1 MQCQFWNLYK
11 YLYASNFV
19 EKINDVVE
27 KVLPSGIFG
36 GLGFFNQHQ
45 KHIQNP
51 AKRLRW
57 SVLQKQ
63 LILWWLSSKNVPS

>member
-36 GLGFFNQHQ
+36 GLGFFSQHQ

-51 AKRLRW
+51 AKRLR
-57 SVLQKQ
+57 
-63 LILWWLSSKNVPS
+63 